1 MSNAQTQTRGLSAG
15 DYTRLK
21 RLRGAKSYVTANLT
35 TNRDIAAPPA
45 AQTPYTLS
53 SLIKPV
59 VGTSRIRRTA
69 SNWTDYK
76 ASQTADIVTSAS
88 NGLNGNVLTRTKLCD
103 CTSATLN
110 VKLANCTKCA
120 VYIHKS
126 IQ

>member
-15 DYTRLK
+15 DWVRLQ
-21 RLRGAKSYVTANLT
+21 RLRGAKAYATSVASNK
-35 TNRDIAAPPA
+35 DIAAPPA
-45 AQTPYTLS
+45 GQLPYTPS

-59 VGTSRIRRTA
+59 VGSSRIRRTA
-69 SNWTDYK
+69 SNWTDHI
-76 ASQTADIVTSAS
+76 ASQTADFVTSRS

-110 VKLANCTKCA
+110 TKVVNCTKCA

>member
-15 DYTRLK
+15 DWIRLQ
-21 RLRGAKSYVTANLT
+21 RLRGAKTYTASLASNE
-35 TNRDIAAPPA
+35 DVAPTPVP
-45 AQTPYTLS
+45 QTPYTPS

-59 VGTSRIRRTA
+59 VGTSRIRRPA
-69 SNWTDYK
+69 SSWTDYV
-76 ASQTADIVTSAS
+76 ASQTTDFVTSAS
-88 NGLNGNVLTRTKLCD
+88 TGRNGNVLTCTKLCD

-110 VKLANCTKCA
+110 TKMVKCTKCA